1 MTPSPTPSLSQPPR
15 LSRTSKIG
23 IGLGLI
29 AVLGGFG
36 WNYFSI
42 PTSDQWSDEERR
54 LIASLS
60 LDQLP
65 PLPADPSNA
74 KADDPNA
81 IALGHALYFDTR
93 LSATGAVSC
102 ATCHKP
108 ELMFTDGL
116 KLAVGAGVGDR
127 HTPSLVGLSYSPWF
141 YWDGRKDSQ
150 WAQALAPLE
159 AKHEHATTRSDL
171 ARLIKSDANYASLYE
186 AAFGNLPKF
195 EIPADASPLGDDS
208 ERAAWLSLSDDEQH
222 SISKVFA
229 NIGKALAAYQ
239 RKLLPGRARFD
250 DYAERMLG
258 DDSAKVNQGDVLS
271 AAELQ
276 GLRLFIGKAMC
287 VTCHNGPLFT
297 NHEFHNTGVLA
308 NPGELPSMARYNG
321 IRTARLDPFN
331 CLGEFSD
338 AENSEC
344 IELRF
349 ARDTNDLVGAH
360 KTPTLR
366 NVDLTAPYMHGGQ
379 ITDLAAVMR
388 HYNEAPTSMLS
399 HNEAKPLGLRPPE
412 LRALE
417 AFMHTLTAPLA
428 TDPRWLKAP

>member
-1 MTPSPTPSLSQPPR
+1 MTRSSLG
-15 LSRTSKIG
+15 K
-23 IGLGLI
+23 IGLGLGGI
-29 AVLGGFG
+29 AALAALA
-36 WNYFSI
+36 WNYLAL
-42 PTSDQWSDEERR
+42 PTATQWTDEEKR

-60 LDQLP
+60 LNQLP
-65 PLPADPSNA
+65 ALPADPSNA
-74 KADDPNA
+74 QADNPDA
-81 IALGHALYFDTR
+81 AELGHALYFDTR
-93 LSATGAVSC
+93 LSSTGAVAC

-108 ELMFTDGL
+108 ERMFTDGL
-116 KLAVGAGVGDR
+116 KLAVGAGIGNR

-171 ARLIKSDANYASLYE
+171 ARLILSDADYATRYRS
-186 AAFGNLPKF
+186 AFGALPGF
-195 EIPADASPLGDDS
+195 DIPAGASPLGDDT
-208 ERAAWLSLSDDEQH
+208 ERAKWEGLPMAEQQA
-222 SISKVFA
+222 INEIFTNV
-229 NIGKALAAYQ
+229 GKALAAYQ
-239 RKLLPGRARFD
+239 RKIQPGRARFD
-250 DYAERMLG
+250 DYADRLSR
-258 DDSAKVNQGDVLS
+258 DDSALVAQGDEL
-271 AAELQ
+271 AADELQ

-297 NHEFHNTGVLA
+297 NHEFHNTSVLA
-308 NPGELPSMARYNG
+308 NPGELPSMARYDG
-321 IRTARLDPFN
+321 VRIARLDPFN

-338 AENSEC
+338 AESAQC
-344 IELRF
+344 TELRF
-349 ARDTNDLVGAH
+349 ARDTNDLVGAN

-379 ITDLAAVMR
+379 IADLAAVIR

-428 TDPRWLKAP
+428 TDSRWLEAP

>member
-29 AVLGGFG
+29 AVLGGLG

-186 AAFGNLPKF
+186 EAFGNLPEF

-229 NIGKALAAYQ
+229 NIGKSLAAYQ

-250 DYAERMLG
+250 DYAERTLS

-308 NPGELPSMARYNG
+308 NPGELPSMARYDG

-379 ITDLAAVMR
+379 IADLAAVMR

-428 TDPRWLKAP
+428 TDPRWLKSP

>member
-1 MTPSPTPSLSQPPR
+1 MTRSSLG
-15 LSRTSKIG
+15 K
-23 IGLGLI
+23 IGLGLGGI
-29 AVLGGFG
+29 AALAALA
-36 WNYFSI
+36 WNYLAL
-42 PTSDQWSDEERR
+42 PTATQWTDEEKR

-60 LDQLP
+60 LNQLP
-65 PLPADPSNA
+65 ALPADPSNA
-74 KADDPNA
+74 QADNPDA
-81 IALGHALYFDTR
+81 AELGHALYFDTR
-93 LSATGAVSC
+93 LSSTGAVAC

-108 ELMFTDGL
+108 ERMFTDGL
-116 KLAVGAGVGDR
+116 KLAVGAGIGNR

-171 ARLIKSDANYASLYE
+171 ARLILSDADYATRYRS
-186 AAFGNLPKF
+186 AFGALPGF
-195 EIPADASPLGDDS
+195 DIPAGASPLGDDT
-208 ERAAWLSLSDDEQH
+208 ERAKWEGLPKAEQQA
-222 SISKVFA
+222 INEIFTNV
-229 NIGKALAAYQ
+229 GKALAAYQ
-239 RKLLPGRARFD
+239 RKIQPGRARFD
-250 DYAERMLG
+250 DYADRLSR
-258 DDSAKVNQGDVLS
+258 DDSALVAQGDEL
-271 AAELQ
+271 ATDELQ

-308 NPGELPSMARYNG
+308 NPGELPSMARYDG
-321 IRTARLDPFN
+321 VRIARLDPFN

-338 AENSEC
+338 AESTQC
-344 IELRF
+344 TELRF
-349 ARDTNDLVGAH
+349 ARDTNDLVGAN

-379 ITDLAAVMR
+379 IADLAAVMR

-428 TDPRWLKAP
+428 TDSRWLETP

>member
-1 MTPSPTPSLSQPPR
+1 M
-15 LSRTSKIG
+15 
-23 IGLGLI
+23 
-29 AVLGGFG
+29 
-36 WNYFSI
+36 
-42 PTSDQWSDEERR
+42 
-54 LIASLS
+54 
-60 LDQLP
+60 
-65 PLPADPSNA
+65 
-74 KADDPNA
+74 
-81 IALGHALYFDTR
+81 YFDTR
-93 LSATGAVSC
+93 LSSTGAVAC

-108 ELMFTDGL
+108 ERMFTDGL
-116 KLAVGAGVGDR
+116 KLAVGAGIGNR

-171 ARLIKSDANYASLYE
+171 ARLILSDADYATRYRS
-186 AAFGNLPKF
+186 AFGALPGF
-195 EIPADASPLGDDS
+195 DIPAGASPLGDDT
-208 ERAAWLSLSDDEQH
+208 ERAKWEGLPMAEQQA
-222 SISKVFA
+222 INEIFTNV
-229 NIGKALAAYQ
+229 GKALAAYQ
-239 RKLLPGRARFD
+239 RKIQPGRARFD
-250 DYAERMLG
+250 DYADRLSR
-258 DDSAKVNQGDVLS
+258 DDSALVAQGDEL
-271 AAELQ
+271 AADELQ

-308 NPGELPSMARYNG
+308 NPGELPSMARYDG
-321 IRTARLDPFN
+321 VRIARLDPFN

-338 AENSEC
+338 AESAQC
-344 IELRF
+344 TELRF
-349 ARDTNDLVGAH
+349 ARDTNDLVGAN

-379 ITDLAAVMR
+379 IADLAAVIR

-428 TDPRWLKAP
+428 TDSRWLEAP

>member
-1 MTPSPTPSLSQPPR
+1 MTRSSLSKFGLR
-15 LSRTSKIG
+15 LSG
-23 IGLGLI
+23 IAALTAL
-29 AVLGGFG
+29 A
-36 WNYFSI
+36 WNYLAL
-42 PTSDQWSDEERR
+42 PTSTQWTDEEQR

-60 LDQLP
+60 LNQLP
-65 PLPADPSNA
+65 MLPADPSNA
-74 KADDPNA
+74 QADNPDA
-81 IALGHALYFDTR
+81 AELGHALYFDTR
-93 LSATGAVSC
+93 LSSTGAVAC

-108 ELMFTDGL
+108 ERMFTDGL
-116 KLAVGAGVGDR
+116 KLAVGAGIGNR

-171 ARLIKSDANYASLYE
+171 ARLILSDADYSARYRS
-186 AAFGNLPKF
+186 AFGALPGF
-195 EIPADASPLGDDS
+195 DIPAGASPLGDDI
-208 ERAAWLSLSDDEQH
+208 ERAKWESLPETEQQV
-222 SISKVFA
+222 INEIFT

-239 RKLLPGRARFD
+239 RNIQPGRARFD
-250 DYAERMLG
+250 DYADRLSR
-258 DDSAKVNQGDVLS
+258 DDSALVVQGDEL
-271 AAELQ
+271 AADELQ

-308 NPGELPSMARYNG
+308 NPGELPSMARYDG
-321 IRTARLDPFN
+321 IRIARLDPFN
-331 CLGEFSD
+331 CRGEFSD
-338 AENSEC
+338 AKSAQC
-344 IELRF
+344 TELRF
-349 ARDTNDLVGAH
+349 ARATNDLVGAN

-379 ITDLAAVMR
+379 IADLAAVMR

-428 TDPRWLKAP
+428 TDSRWLETP

>member
-1 MTPSPTPSLSQPPR
+1 MTRSSLG
-15 LSRTSKIG
+15 K
-23 IGLGLI
+23 IGLGLGGI
-29 AVLGGFG
+29 AALAALA
-36 WNYFSI
+36 WNYLAL
-42 PTSDQWSDEERR
+42 PTATQWTDEEKR

-60 LDQLP
+60 LNQLP
-65 PLPADPSNA
+65 ALPADPSNA
-74 KADDPNA
+74 QADNPDA
-81 IALGHALYFDTR
+81 AELGHALYFDTR
-93 LSATGAVSC
+93 LSSTGAVAC

-108 ELMFTDGL
+108 ERMFTDGL
-116 KLAVGAGVGDR
+116 KLAVGAGIGNR

-171 ARLIKSDANYASLYE
+171 ARLILSDADHTTRYRS
-186 AAFGNLPKF
+186 AFGALPGF
-195 EIPADASPLGDDS
+195 DIPAGASPLGDDT
-208 ERAAWLSLSDDEQH
+208 ERAKWEGLPKAEQQA
-222 SISKVFA
+222 INEIFTNV
-229 NIGKALAAYQ
+229 GKALAAYQ
-239 RKLLPGRARFD
+239 RKIQPGRARFD
-250 DYAERMLG
+250 DYADRLSR
-258 DDSAKVNQGDVLS
+258 DDSALVAQGDEL
-271 AAELQ
+271 ATDELQ

-308 NPGELPSMARYNG
+308 NPGELPSMARYDG
-321 IRTARLDPFN
+321 VRIARLDPFN

-338 AENSEC
+338 AESTQC
-344 IELRF
+344 TELRF
-349 ARDTNDLVGAH
+349 ARDTNDLVGAN

-379 ITDLAAVMR
+379 IADLAAVMR

-428 TDPRWLKAP
+428 TDSSWLETP

>member
-1 MTPSPTPSLSQPPR
+1 MTRSSLG
-15 LSRTSKIG
+15 K
-23 IGLGLI
+23 IGLGLGGI
-29 AVLGGFG
+29 AALAALA
-36 WNYFSI
+36 WNYLAL
-42 PTSDQWSDEERR
+42 PTATQWTDEEKR

-60 LDQLP
+60 LNQLP
-65 PLPADPSNA
+65 ALPADPSNSQ
-74 KADDPNA
+74 ADNPDA
-81 IALGHALYFDTR
+81 AELGHALYFDTR
-93 LSATGAVSC
+93 LSSTGAVAC

-108 ELMFTDGL
+108 ERMFTDGL
-116 KLAVGAGVGDR
+116 KLAVGAGIGNR

-159 AKHEHATTRSDL
+159 AKHEHAMTRGDL
-171 ARLIKSDANYASLYE
+171 ARLILSDADYATRYRS
-186 AAFGNLPKF
+186 AFGALPGF
-195 EIPADASPLGDDS
+195 DIPAGASPLGDDT
-208 ERAAWLSLSDDEQH
+208 ERAKWEGLPMAEQQA
-222 SISKVFA
+222 INEIFTNV
-229 NIGKALAAYQ
+229 GKALAAYQ
-239 RKLLPGRARFD
+239 RKIQPGRARFD
-250 DYAERMLG
+250 DYADRLSR
-258 DDSAKVNQGDVLS
+258 DDSALVAQGDEL
-271 AAELQ
+271 AADELQ
-276 GLRLFIGKAMC
+276 GLRLVIGKAMC

-308 NPGELPSMARYNG
+308 NPGELPSMARYDG
-321 IRTARLDPFN
+321 VRIARLDPFN

-338 AENSEC
+338 AKSTQC
-344 IELRF
+344 TELRF
-349 ARDTNDLVGAH
+349 ARDTNDLVGAN

-379 ITDLAAVMR
+379 IADLAAVMR

-428 TDPRWLKAP
+428 TDSRWLETP